1 MLTRRRAVAAGGT
14 ALALVLA
21 AASQVA
27 ADGPGG
33 GVQCPP
39 KVLDC
44 DLSATDPGRGGN
56 GKPAKPGGGTGGG
69 GGSRGCDIDGE
80 EVPCSSELGTFN
92 DVDKCYW
99 RLMEPQPTD
108 PAEYERAA
116 TPEGWKYGDPGK
128 LYNLTCPGRQLMG
141 GLTVSVDGPQG
152 PAIDPEVLAR
162 EAMEKLTLDPPSIA
176 SPRGDGKY
184 LVGMPMW
191 MWVDRS
197 ASTWGPT
204 SESASAGGVTVTA
217 TATVDRMVWKMGDG
231 TSVTCNGPGTP
242 YSKDQGMKASPT
254 CGHKYEKPGSR
265 TVEVTAHWEVDWEVT
280 SGGADSGTLTT
291 TRSNEVEVALN
302 EAKALNTR

>member
-1 MLTRRRAVAAGGT
+1 
-14 ALALVLA
+14 
-21 AASQVA
+21 
-27 ADGPGG
+27 
-33 GVQCPP
+33 
-39 KVLDC
+39 
-44 DLSATDPGRGGN
+44 
-56 GKPAKPGGGTGGG
+56 
-69 GGSRGCDIDGE
+69 GCDIDGE

-99 RLMEPQPTD
+99 RLIEPQPTD
-108 PAEYERAA
+108 PAEYEMAA

-162 EAMEKLTLDPPSIA
+162 EAMEKLTLRPPSIA

-184 LVGMPMW
+184 LIGMPMW

-217 TATVDRMVWKMGDG
+217 TATVDRLVWTMGDG

-242 YSKDQGMKASPT
+242 YTKDQGMKASPT
-254 CGHKYEKPGSR
+254 CGHTYEKPGSR
-265 TVEVTAHWEVDWEVT
+265 TVEVTAHWEIDWEVT

-291 TRSNEVEVALN
+291 TRSNEVDVALN

>member
-1 MLTRRRAVAAGGT
+1 M
-14 ALALVLA
+14 
-21 AASQVA
+21 
-27 ADGPGG
+27 
-33 GVQCPP
+33 
-39 KVLDC
+39 
-44 DLSATDPGRGGN
+44 SATDPGKGGG
-56 GKPAKPGGGTGGG
+56 GKPAKPGGGGGG
-69 GGSRGCDIDGE
+69 GGGGGARGCDIDGE

-99 RLMEPQPTD
+99 RLVEPQPTD
-108 PAEYERAA
+108 PAEYEMAA

-128 LYNLTCPGRQLMG
+128 LYNVTCPGRQLMG

-162 EAMEKLTLDPPSIA
+162 ETMEKLTLRPPSIA

-184 LVGMPMW
+184 LIGMPMW

-217 TATVDRMVWKMGDG
+217 TATVDRLVWTMGDG

-242 YSKDQGMKASPT
+242 YTKNQGMKASPT

-291 TRSNEVEVALN
+291 TRSNEVGVALN
-302 EAKALNTR
+302 EAKALNRR